1 MQNYIETKNLKPNRP
16 TKAGEYEEWLKR
28 SNCQVKKYPSWVVFN
43 FTEHEQK
50 HGFMLEESFCLPAYQ
65 VIKQGKPEPYY
76 LRYDLALLYRSFL
89 INFESLKARKVK
101 IELAGFMFMKFDKG
115 SKGLKSNI
123 REIMTAT
130 SKGVK

>member
-16 TKAGEYEEWLKR
+16 TKAGEYE
-28 SNCQVKKYPSWVVFN
+28 
-43 FTEHEQK
+43 QK
-50 HGFMLEESFCLPAYQ
+50 HGFMLEDSFCLPAYQ

-89 INFESLKARKVK
+89 IHFESLKARKVQV
-101 IELAGFMFMKFDKG
+101 ELAGFMFMKFDKG

>member
-1 MQNYIETKNLKPNRP
+1 MQNYISTQNLRPNRP
-16 TKAGEYEEWLKR
+16 TKDGEYDDWLKR
-28 SNCQVKKYPSWVVFN
+28 SKCQVKKYPKWVTLN

-50 HGFMLEESFCLPAYQ
+50 HGFMLDDLFYMPAYQ
-65 VIKQGKPEPYY
+65 VVKQGKPEPYY
-76 LRYDLALLYRSFL
+76 LRYDLALLYRAFL
-89 INFESLKARKVK
+89 IHFESLKARKVQV
-101 IELAGFMFMKFDKG
+101 ELAGFMFMKLEKG